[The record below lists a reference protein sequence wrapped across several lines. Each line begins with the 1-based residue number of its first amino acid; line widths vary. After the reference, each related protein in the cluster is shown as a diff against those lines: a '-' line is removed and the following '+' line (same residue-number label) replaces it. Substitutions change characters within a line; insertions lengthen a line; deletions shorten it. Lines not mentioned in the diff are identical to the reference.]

1 MLKNIVTPALLSLV
15 LAGTAFA
22 AQPSKDTQL
31 AAAAGVEAGVY
42 TAAELQNIIDARQ
55 DNDLDRLSFFL
66 NFENR
71 KEGSVVADGQLAA
84 SAGVEG
90 GSYTANE
97 VQAIITAREEGDDAA
112 LAYYTSL
119 TNRTPA
125 APAEAVSEGEAQ
137 LAALLG
143 VDPTKYTLAELSM
156 MKYKADN

>member
-22 AQPSKDTQL
+22 AQPSRDAQL

-42 TAAELQNIIDARQ
+42 TAAELNNIIDARQ
-55 DNDLDRLSFFL
+55 ENDLERLAYFL

-71 KEGSVVADGQLAA
+71 KEGSVIADGQLAA
-84 SAGVEG
+84 SAGVAAGE
-90 GSYTANE
+90 YIAAE
-97 VQAIITAREEGDDAA
+97 VQAIIAAREDGDAA
-112 LAYYTSL
+112 ALEYYTSL

-143 VDPTKYTLAELSM
+143 VDPTKYTLAELSL
-156 MKYKADN
+156 MKFEADN